1 MNDRERRFVAEYA
14 VDCNAQA
21 AARRAGLRTTNISSY
36 LLHHK
41 EVAAAVA
48 KVEAER
54 SARRRVTA
62 DRILE
67 EYARIAFAD
76 MRDFV
81 DWGPDS
87 VTLRDKAKLSEWEG
101 GAVARVEPPGNGKLG
116 SIRLHDKHAAL
127 EALVRHTGLFDS
139 YRALSRRD
147 ERRTGRDARNVLVE
161 RLKRL
166 ARGETEPPKS

>member
-1 MNDRERRFVAEYA
+1 MNDRQRRFVAEYA

-21 AARRAGLRTTNISSY
+21 AARRAGYRARNIAGY
-36 LLHHK
+36 LLRHK
-41 EVAAAVA
+41 EIAAAIA
-48 KVEAER
+48 KAEAER
-54 SARRRVTA
+54 STRRRVTA

-67 EYARIAFAD
+67 EYSRIAFAD

-101 GAVARVEPPGNGKLG
+101 GAVARVEPPGNGKPG
-116 SIRLHDKHAAL
+116 RIQLHDKHAAL
-127 EALVRHTGLFDS
+127 EALVRHTGLFDPHRAMGPRD
-139 YRALSRRD
+139 YRQAGRNA
-147 ERRTGRDARNVLVE
+147 RTILLD

-166 ARGETEPPKS
+166 KKTDVAPG